1 MRLSALLLLILL
13 ALTVTATVEA
23 MRASAVAKQPVGV
36 AARPTG

>member
-23 MRASAVAKQPVGV
+23 MKQPSSGKQPAGASALPSS
-36 AARPTG
+36 

>member
-23 MRASAVAKQPVGV
+23 MKRQSSGKPPAGASAPPSG
-36 AARPTG
+36 

>member
-1 MRLSALLLLILL
+1 MRLSALLLFVLL

-23 MRASAVAKQPVGV
+23 MRASAAGKQPVGI